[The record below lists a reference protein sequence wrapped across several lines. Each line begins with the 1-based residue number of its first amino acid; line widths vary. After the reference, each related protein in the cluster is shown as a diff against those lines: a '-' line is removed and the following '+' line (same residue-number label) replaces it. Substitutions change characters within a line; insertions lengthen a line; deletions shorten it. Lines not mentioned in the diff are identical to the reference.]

1 MVNEIWNNSTL
12 SPKIDTIS
20 DNHMYALL
28 LIFPNERAFVVEHH
42 IQTNKKRGKNIM
54 VMRCTGAFEVM
65 VPSLV
70 HLQTSTQMSKTK

>member
-28 LIFPNERAFVVEHH
+28 LIFPNERACFAVEHH
-42 IQTNKKRGKNIM
+42 IQTNKNAERI
-54 VMRCTGAFEVM
+54 
-65 VPSLV
+65 
-70 HLQTSTQMSKTK
+70 